1 MENLF
6 VKDLAKLTGVSV
18 QTLHYYDRI
27 SLLKPS
33 IRLSNGYRVYSRND
47 LLRLQQIVALKFF
60 GFELSQIAKLLISKD
75 ESIEHFTVQAE
86 ILKKKASHLLEASKT
101 LNNIVAEIKDHK
113 SVSFETIIK
122 LIEVYHMTQELE
134 HSWVKN
140 IFTPEEL
147 KEYATFEAEWKAKST
162 PKDQEHFEKS
172 WQKLVADIESNLKQ
186 DPASEIG
193 IKLGGTCMDLINGVY
208 GKKYAHL
215 RTKKWERGFG
225 EGMGLDEVGLTQETV
240 QWLDKA
246 IDAYWHNRAHKILA
260 QIGKEDD
267 SVIATHWDRM
277 LDDIYGNDSSRK
289 KELMQKLKHDQK
301 INDIAAKWLKDHY

>member
-6 VKDLAKLTGVSV
+6 VKDLAKLTRVSV

-33 IRLSNGYRVYSRND
+33 IRLANGYRVYSRND

-60 GFELSQIAKLLISKD
+60 GFELSQIEKLLISKD

-147 KEYATFEAEWKAKST
+147 KEYATFEAEWKTKST
-162 PKDQEHFEKS
+162 PADQEHFEKS

-186 DPASEIG
+186 DPSSEIG
-193 IKLGGTCMDLINGVY
+193 IKLGGTCMDLINRVY

-225 EGMGLDEVGLTQETV
+225 EGMGLDEVGLTPVTV

-246 IDAYWHNRAHKILA
+246 VDAYWHNRAYKILA
-260 QIGKEDD
+260 KIGKEDD
-267 SVIATHWDRM
+267 SVISTQWDKM

-301 INDIAAKWLKDHY
+301 IKDIARKWLKDHY